1 MGPNSDWS
9 TALEKAFTGLA
20 QRTAET
26 LPNLIGALLLLLVG
40 WLLARL
46 LRAGAVRLI
55 HLLDRAIRRL
65 SSRNADRP
73 GILSASA
80 EVLGS
85 IVFWVVVL
93 FFLTAATQ
101 VLGLD
106 AFLGW
111 LNRVVDYL
119 PILLTGGLIV
129 LAGFLLSALV
139 RDVVATT
146 APVADSQ
153 RVLLGRVAQLV
164 ILVTAVVIGADQ
176 IGIKVTFLVIMV
188 TVLASTLLGGLAL
201 ALSLGART
209 YVSNLI
215 GAHYLRQLYRAG
227 QTVRVGQFE
236 GRILEFTAT
245 AIVLETAD
253 GRVNLPGKIYH
264 DEPIVLLMG
273 GNQHG
278 TNA

>member
-1 MGPNSDWS
+1 MESFSEWR
-9 TALEKAFTGLA
+9 TALDQAFTGLA
-20 QRTAET
+20 RRFSEN
-26 LPNLIGALLLLLVG
+26 LPNLIGALLLILGG
-40 WLLARL
+40 WIAGRL
-46 LRAGAVRLI
+46 LRALTVRLI
-55 HLLDRAIRRL
+55 QLLDKAIRRL
-65 SSRNADRP
+65 TTRYGDRP

-80 EVLGS
+80 DVLGS
-85 IVFWVVVL
+85 IVFWVVIL

-111 LNRVVDYL
+111 LNRVVAYL
-119 PILLTGGLIV
+119 PTLLTGGLIM

-139 RDVVATT
+139 RDVVTTT
-146 APVADSQ
+146 APVGDSQ
-153 RVLLGRVAQLV
+153 RLLLGRVSQLV

-188 TVLASTLLGGLAL
+188 TVLASALLGGLAL
-201 ALSLGART
+201 ALSLGARS

-215 GAHYLRQLYRAG
+215 GAHYLSQQFRAG
-227 QTVRVGQFE
+227 QTVRVGAYE

-245 AIVLETAD
+245 SMVLETAD
-253 GRVNLPGKIYH
+253 GRVNLPARLYH

-273 GNQHG
+273 GPHG
-278 TNA
+278 PNA

>member
-1 MGPNSDWS
+1 MNSYSEWRTTLDKIFS
-9 TALEKAFTGLA
+9 GLA
-20 QRTAET
+20 EHLTEN
-26 LPNLIGALLLLLVG
+26 LPHLIGALLLLFAGWLVG
-40 WLLARL
+40 KL
-46 LRAGAVRLI
+46 LRALTVRLI
-55 HLLDRAIRRL
+55 QLLDRAIRRL
-65 SSRNADRP
+65 STRYGERP
-73 GILSASA
+73 GILAASA
-80 EVLGS
+80 DVLGS
-85 IVFWVVVL
+85 IVFWVTIL

-111 LNRVVDYL
+111 LNRVVAYL
-119 PILLTGGLIV
+119 PTLLTGGLIV

-146 APVADSQ
+146 APVGDSQ
-153 RVLLGRVAQLV
+153 RALLGRVAQLV

-188 TVLASTLLGGLAL
+188 TVLASALLGGLAL

-215 GAHYLRQLYRAG
+215 GAHYLQQQFRVG
-227 QTVRVGQFE
+227 QTVRMGSFE

-253 GRVNLPGKIYH
+253 GRVNLPAKLYH
-264 DEPIVLLMG
+264 EEPIVLLMG
-273 GNQHG
+273 GQDG
-278 TNA
+278 PRA

>member
-9 TALEKAFTGLA
+9 TALEKAFTGLV

-46 LRAGAVRLI
+46 LPAGEVRLI
-55 HLLDRAIRRL
+55 HLLDLPIRRL

-119 PILLTGGLIV
+119 PTLLTGGLIV

-146 APVADSQ
+146 APVADRQ
-153 RVLLGRVAQLV
+153 RVLL
-164 ILVTAVVIGADQ
+164 
-176 IGIKVTFLVIMV
+176 
-188 TVLASTLLGGLAL
+188 
-201 ALSLGART
+201 
-209 YVSNLI
+209 
-215 GAHYLRQLYRAG
+215 
-227 QTVRVGQFE
+227 
-236 GRILEFTAT
+236 
-245 AIVLETAD
+245 
-253 GRVNLPGKIYH
+253 
-264 DEPIVLLMG
+264 
-273 GNQHG
+273 
-278 TNA
+278 

>member
-1 MGPNSDWS
+1 MDPNSDWS
-9 TALEKAFTGLA
+9 TALEKAFTGLV

-119 PILLTGGLIV
+119 PTLLTGGLIV

-209 YVSNLI
+209 YVGNLI
-215 GAHYLRQLYRAG
+215 GAHYLRQQYRAG

>member
-9 TALEKAFTGLA
+9 TALEKAFTGLV

-119 PILLTGGLIV
+119 PTLLTGGLIV

-215 GAHYLRQLYRAG
+215 GAHYLRQQYRAG

>member
-1 MGPNSDWS
+1 MGPYSEWS
-9 TALEKAFTGLA
+9 TALEKAYTGLV
-20 QRTAET
+20 QRLAES
-26 LPNLIGALLLLLVG
+26 LPNLIGALLLILAG
-40 WLLARL
+40 WLIGRL
-46 LRAGAVRLI
+46 LRVLTVRLI

-65 SSRNADRP
+65 SRSNAERP
-73 GILSASA
+73 GILAASA
-80 EVLGS
+80 GVLGS
-85 IVFWVVVL
+85 VVYWVAVL

-111 LNRVVDYL
+111 LNRVVAYL
-119 PILLTGGLIV
+119 PTLLTGGLII

-139 RDVVATT
+139 RDLVATA

-153 RVLLGRVAQLV
+153 RVLLGRVAQFV
-164 ILVTAVVIGADQ
+164 ILITAIVIGADQ

-215 GAHYLRQLYRAG
+215 GAHYLSRQFRAG
-227 QTVRVGQFE
+227 QTVRVGNYE
-236 GRILEFTAT
+236 GHILEFTAT
-245 AIVLETAD
+245 SIVLETAD
-253 GRVNLPGKIYH
+253 GRVNLPAKIYH
-264 DEPIVLLMG
+264 EEPIVLLMG
-273 GNQHG
+273 GGQHG
-278 TNA
+278 PHA

>member
-1 MGPNSDWS
+1 MNSYSEWRITLDQ
-9 TALEKAFTGLA
+9 AFTSLA
-20 QRTAET
+20 EKLTEN
-26 LPNLIGALLLLLVG
+26 LPNLIGALLLLLAG
-40 WLLARL
+40 WLIGKL
-46 LRAGAVRLI
+46 LRALTIRLI
-55 HLLDRAIRRL
+55 RLLDDTIRRL
-65 SSRNADRP
+65 SARYGNRP

-80 EVLGS
+80 DVLGS
-85 IVFWVVVL
+85 IVFWATIL

-106 AFLGW
+106 AFLSW
-111 LNRVVDYL
+111 LNRVVAYL
-119 PILLTGGLIV
+119 PTLLTGGLIV

-139 RDVVATT
+139 RDVVTTT
-146 APVADSQ
+146 APVGDSQ
-153 RVLLGRVAQLV
+153 RALLGRVSQLV

-188 TVLASTLLGGLAL
+188 TVLASAMLGGLAL

-215 GAHYLRQLYRAG
+215 GAHYLQ
-227 QTVRVGQFE
+227 QQFRVGQMVRTGNYE

-253 GRVNLPGKIYH
+253 GRVNLPAKLYH
-264 DEPIVLLMG
+264 EEPIVLLMG
-273 GNQHG
+273 GQDG
-278 TNA
+278 ARA

>member
-1 MGPNSDWS
+1 MEPFSEWRTVLD
-9 TALEKAFTGLA
+9 KAYTGLA
-20 QRTAET
+20 DRLSEN
-26 LPNLIGALLLLLVG
+26 LPNLISALLLILGG
-40 WLLARL
+40 WIIGRL
-46 LRAGAVRLI
+46 LRALTVRLI
-55 HLLDRAIRRL
+55 HLLDRTIRRL
-65 SSRNADRP
+65 TTRYGDRP

-80 EVLGS
+80 DVLGS
-85 IVFWVVVL
+85 IVFWVVIL

-111 LNRVVDYL
+111 LNRVVAYL
-119 PILLTGGLIV
+119 PTLLTGALII

-139 RDVVATT
+139 RDVVTTT
-146 APVADSQ
+146 APVGDSQ
-153 RVLLGRVAQLV
+153 RILLGRVSQLV

-201 ALSLGART
+201 ALSFGART

-215 GAHYLRQLYRAG
+215 GAHYLSHQFRAG
-227 QTVRVGQFE
+227 QTVRVGSYE

-245 AIVLETAD
+245 SIVLEIAD
-253 GRVNLPGKIYH
+253 GRVNLPAKIYH
-264 DEPIVLLMG
+264 EEPIVLLMG
-273 GNQHG
+273 GHHG
-278 TNA
+278 PNA

>member
-9 TALEKAFTGLA
+9 TALEKAFTGLV

-119 PILLTGGLIV
+119 PTLLTGGLIV

-188 TVLASTLLGGLAL
+188 TVLAGTLLGGLAL

-215 GAHYLRQLYRAG
+215 GAHYLRQQYRAG

>member
-9 TALEKAFTGLA
+9 TALEKAFTGLV

-119 PILLTGGLIV
+119 PTLLTGGLIV

-209 YVSNLI
+209 YVGNLI
-215 GAHYLRQLYRAG
+215 GAHYLRQQYRAG

>member
-1 MGPNSDWS
+1 MEPFSEWRTILD
-9 TALEKAFTGLA
+9 KAFTGLA
-20 QRTAET
+20 DRLSEN
-26 LPNLIGALLLLLVG
+26 LPNLIGALLLILGG
-40 WLLARL
+40 WIIGRL
-46 LRAGAVRLI
+46 LRALTVRLI
-55 HLLDRAIRRL
+55 HLLDRTIRRL
-65 SSRNADRP
+65 TTRYGDRP

-80 EVLGS
+80 DVLGS
-85 IVFWVVVL
+85 IVFWVVIL

-111 LNRVVDYL
+111 LNRVVAYL
-119 PILLTGGLIV
+119 PTLLTGGLIV

-139 RDVVATT
+139 RDVVTTT
-146 APVADSQ
+146 APVGDSQ
-153 RVLLGRVAQLV
+153 RILLGRVSQLV

-188 TVLASTLLGGLAL
+188 TVLASALLGGLAL

-215 GAHYLRQLYRAG
+215 GAHYLCQQFRTG
-227 QTVRVGQFE
+227 QTVRVGAYE

-245 AIVLETAD
+245 SMVLETAD

-264 DEPIVLLMG
+264 EEPIVLLMG
-273 GNQHG
+273 GQHG
-278 TNA
+278 PNA

>member
-1 MGPNSDWS
+1 MDPNSDWS
-9 TALEKAFTGLA
+9 GTLEKAFTGIV

-40 WLLARL
+40 WLLGRI
-46 LRAGAVRLI
+46 LRTGAVRLI

-65 SSRNADRP
+65 STRDADRP

-119 PILLTGGLIV
+119 PTLLTGGLIV

-153 RVLLGRVAQLV
+153 RALLGRIAQFV
-164 ILVTAVVIGADQ
+164 ILITSVVIGADQ

-188 TVLASTLLGGLAL
+188 TVLVGTLLGGLAL
-201 ALSLGART
+201 ALSLGTRT

-215 GAHYLRQLYRAG
+215 GAHYLRQQYRAG

-245 AIVLETAD
+245 TIVLETAD

-273 GNQHG
+273 GDQHG

>member
-9 TALEKAFTGLA
+9 TALEKAFTGLV

-119 PILLTGGLIV
+119 PTLLTGGLIV

-215 GAHYLRQLYRAG
+215 GAHYLRQQYRAG

-273 GNQHG
+273 GDQHG

>member
-9 TALEKAFTGLA
+9 TALEKAFTGLV

-119 PILLTGGLIV
+119 PTLLTGGLIV

-188 TVLASTLLGGLAL
+188 TVLAGTLLGGLAL

-215 GAHYLRQLYRAG
+215 GAHYLRQQYRAG

-236 GRILEFTAT
+236 GRVLEFTAT

>member
-9 TALEKAFTGLA
+9 TALEKAFTGLV

-119 PILLTGGLIV
+119 PTLLTGGLIV

-209 YVSNLI
+209 YVGNLI
-215 GAHYLRQLYRAG
+215 GAHYLRQQYRAG

-273 GNQHG
+273 GDQHG